1 MKHRWLCQPG
11 IKKDTASVGGDKVGQ
26 IIERGSLVTLKLP
39 CQSVTSGMTDICK
52 CRIITMYNK
61 SYNKWFITGEKNYWY
76 IDLEKNENKNF
87 KVGARIIDNKVLGY
101 EDVPLG
107 DHVHLSKY
115 IIRVFYG
122 TMVVSIVGI
131 LSRTLY

>member
-1 MKHRWLCQPG
+1 MKYLWLCQPR
-11 IKKDTASVGGDKVGQ
+11 IKKSTASGGGNKVEQ
-26 IIERGSLVTLKLP
+26 IIKQGYIVTIKLS

-115 IIRVFYG
+115 IIRLFDG
-122 TMVVSIVGI
+122 TMVVSLVGI
-131 LSRTLY
+131 ISRA